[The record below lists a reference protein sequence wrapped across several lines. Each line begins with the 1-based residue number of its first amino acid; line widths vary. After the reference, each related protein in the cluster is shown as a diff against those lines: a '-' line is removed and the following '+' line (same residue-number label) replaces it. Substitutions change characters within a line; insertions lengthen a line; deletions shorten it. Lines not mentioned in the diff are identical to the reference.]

1 MKRISLHIGLN
12 QIDPDVYGPGNEL
25 VNCLNDCDAYT
36 KIARD
41 NGFTPTVLKDSEAT
55 CARVTTEIAKVASS
69 LDNGDYFVVTYAGH
83 GSQVQDEDNVEE
95 DGMNETWVLYDRQM
109 VDNELYC
116 LWSKFKSGVKIFVL
130 SDSCHSGTMM
140 RPYLIQV
147 QQQIRNLSP
156 LSRNSRIKIGGDREV
171 KPTTKQEVLTQIR
184 SIAGEKKESKRG
196 GATAQQRN
204 RLLPPGASLMDYV
217 KNRELYR
224 SVMLLAGDKRDI
236 TINAT
241 LLYIS
246 GCQDNQTSGDGP
258 AGTNGTFTGN
268 LKKIWNAGS
277 FTGTYSDF
285 YDRIC
290 GLMPSD
296 QSPNYMKL
304 GVTNTVYEQE
314 KPFVAAGTSVGSA
327 PVSGGLTTPSLQ
339 IASQWKKSDGAPLF
353 QVNKGGNPLYY
364 VELATDKSL
373 FNRAANEGN
382 RTEFNF
388 YASYRDP
395 SVYEGGSFLKS
406 STPFQLPDAAWQ
418 CVKGAARIYYRIG
431 TASDT
436 SWSNFKISFPD
447 KDYLNAPGFDL
458 VSEGVTPVT
467 PEPAPVTPTPE
478 PVDEGSTSTVS
489 ISDSVGKNGA
499 NKRADVKIVQGLLNK
514 VPSGEGGVS
523 VKLVEDGLIGNKT
536 INAIKGFQMYYG
548 YDSGSD
554 FGIIRPGSDTFYE
567 LTTRASRDLEV
578 PAFIRGKSQ
587 TEQMA

>member
-25 VNCLNDCDAYT
+25 VNCLNDCDSYT

-41 NGFTPTVLKDSEAT
+41 NGFTPTVLKDTEAT
-55 CARVTTEIAKVASS
+55 CARVTTEIAKAASS

-83 GSQVQDEDNVEE
+83 GSQVQDEDNEEE

-116 LWSKFKSGVKIFVL
+116 LWGKFKSGVKIFCI

-140 RPYLIQV
+140 RPFLIQV
-147 QQQIRNLSP
+147 QQEIRSLSP
-156 LSRNSRIKIGGDREV
+156 LSRNPLRKMGDRDV
-171 KPTTKQEVLTQIR
+171 KLTREQVLAKIR
-184 SIAGEKKESKRG
+184 DVAGDKRTMVKRG
-196 GATAQQRN
+196 NAATAPKV
-204 RLLPPGASLMDYV
+204 RLLPPGSSLMDYV

-236 TINAT
+236 TINAS

-258 AGTNGTFTGN
+258 VGTNGTFTGN
-268 LKKIWNAGS
+268 LKKIWNDGK
-277 FTGTYSDF
+277 FTGAYSDF

-304 GVTNTVYEQE
+304 GVINASYEQE
-314 KPFVAAGTSVGSA
+314 KPFVAAGSVPGVVASTS
-327 PVSGGLTTPSLQ
+327 PSLQ

-364 VELATDKSL
+364 VELATDKNL
-373 FNRAANEGN
+373 FNRASNEGN

-388 YASYRDP
+388 YASYRDA

-418 CVKGAARIYYRIG
+418 CMKGAARIYYRIG

-436 SWSNFKISFPD
+436 KWSNFKVSIAD
-447 KDYLNAPGFDL
+447 KDYMNAPGFDL
-458 VSEGVTPVT
+458 VADSVTPVT
-467 PEPAPVTPTPE
+467 PQPAPVTPE
-478 PVDEGSTSTVS
+478 PVEEGTTATVS
-489 ISDSVGKNGA
+489 ISDSVGKNGV
-499 NKRADVKIVQGLLNK
+499 NRKADVKIVQGLLNK
-514 VPSGEGGVS
+514 VPAGEGGVS
-523 VKLVEDGLIGNKT
+523 VKLAEDGLIGNKT

-554 FGIIRPGSDTFYE
+554 FGLVTPDGDTFNE
-567 LTTRASRDLEV
+567 LTSRASRELEV
-578 PAFIRGKSQ
+578 PAFIRNKPQ
-587 TEQMA
+587 AEQMA